1 MLDNQVLDPFSG
13 VHEELATAFDGP
25 YDRIYARQQ
34 PKANP
39 LAIPAGDARPAELE
53 RRNSLL
59 SGLAAVAITVALFAG
74 GIAAV
79 VAPAPGLAV
88 PAHTILL

>member
-25 YDRIYARQQ
+25 YERIFARQAA
-34 PKANP
+34 KANP
-39 LAIPAGDARPAELE
+39 LEIPAGEARPAAHDQ
-53 RRNSLL
+53 RTSLL
-59 SGLAAVAITVALFAG
+59 SGLAAVAITVALFAA

-79 VAPAPGLAV
+79 IAPAPALAV